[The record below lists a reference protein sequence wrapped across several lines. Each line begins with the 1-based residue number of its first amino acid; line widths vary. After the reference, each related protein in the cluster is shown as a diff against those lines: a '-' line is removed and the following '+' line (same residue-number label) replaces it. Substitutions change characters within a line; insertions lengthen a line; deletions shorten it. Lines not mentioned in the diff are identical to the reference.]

1 MSAYG
6 AAIRV
11 WHMTYWTARLRA
23 GKLRWRPEKISA
35 GEWFTLR
42 TYSPDQGEYS

>member
-11 WHMTYWTARLRA
+11 WHMAFDGLQQPRRTI
-23 GKLRWRPEKISA
+23 KLRWRPEKISA
-35 GEWFTLR
+35 GVWSTIR
-42 TYSPDQGEYS
+42 TCSKP

>member
-11 WHMTYWTARLRA
+11 WNMTFEGETKALA
-23 GKLRWRPEKISA
+23 PGSQKLRWRSEKISA
-35 GEWFTLR
+35 EDWPSLTGFIHE
-42 TYSPDQGEYS
+42 